1 MDDRGIKEG
10 GEVYRG
16 GGGVER
22 LAEGESW
29 RGAGEGEKE
38 GGKVRG
44 RRAIS
49 RWCTRSLA
57 PGRPS

>member
-1 MDDRGIKEG
+1 MDDRGVKEEG
-10 GEVYRG
+10 RDIRV
-16 GGGVER
+16 GVER
-22 LAEGESW
+22 LAEGEGW
-29 RGAGEGEKE
+29 RGAGEGERE
-38 GGKVRG
+38 GGKVQG